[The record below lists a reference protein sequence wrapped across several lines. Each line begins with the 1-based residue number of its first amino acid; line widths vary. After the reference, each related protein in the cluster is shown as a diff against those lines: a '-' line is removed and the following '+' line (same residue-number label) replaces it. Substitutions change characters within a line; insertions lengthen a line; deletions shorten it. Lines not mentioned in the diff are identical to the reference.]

1 MTTGSHYDRSIGAE
15 SIIPK
20 TRELTVSQK
29 IDIVAKRLDELGI
42 SVVDDTGKFK
52 ELHVIMTE
60 LVNKWSGCVCSW
72 QSLRVDEAY
81 RYTHEIPL
89 MYRKKLYERCAEVY
103 YDEFH
108 LSNDN
113 GVKMVRWA
121 STGDNDGMYT
131 GYEPNESHDDDSQN
145 TALDDFLASFKI
157 IKRGGSDE

>member
-1 MTTGSHYDRSIGAE
+1 MITDSRYDRSIGAE

-60 LVNKWSGCVCSW
+60 LVNEWSGWVCSW

-81 RYTHEIPL
+81 RYIHEIPL

-108 LSNDN
+108 LQ
-113 GVKMVRWA
+113 MTMA
-121 STGDNDGMYT
+121 SKWCAGHLQDNDGMYT

-157 IKRGGSDE
+157 IKRGCQ